1 MNQMKFQSLNEYEN
15 RLEGVTILYPGGFKP
30 LTGAHIDFIDRYL
43 QNPEVKKVVLFISP
57 GKRDEISADVAYTIA
72 QNILSNKNV
81 DVILDKDSYSPILSC
96 YRWIEKPERT
106 PGKYA
111 LASSTK
117 GSDYKRV
124 KEFVNNYSP
133 EKFGKNLPNGVEIV
147 ELLINVEPL
156 TYPNG
161 EPISATRTRED
172 LASGNYE
179 KFKENYP
186 TLPDKDIKFIWNT
199 LNQSLNKGQNFPV
212 LPDKD
217 LEEAGEG
224 IRGKEDIYPSDKYKT
239 IKGIYEMGGAA
250 GHIQNVWEASDLTFE
265 DLREIVNK
273 SLHGEL
279 ENITEKLD
287 GQNILITC
295 RDNKVYSA
303 RSTRHLKNFGEEAMD
318 VDQMNSYFSDRGSP
332 ESVRKAFVNA
342 MEDFQNIFDV
352 THINLKK
359 IFADGARWLNIEILY
374 TDNENVIPYERNQ
387 LRIHHLRELDK
398 DGKIVKIIEKGNLSV
413 LIDEIEKLQNE
424 GKVDNTFL
432 IKKTD
437 PIIIKYITD
446 SNNIAEGLIRKLMVL
461 QNDNNLNDT
470 STIADYVE
478 AETLKYIE
486 EKIPQIEEPIDNEFK
501 KTLAA
506 RWAKGDKNI
515 TINKLLKDKPEDL
528 QKWVK
533 DEEKNVKDIT
543 ESLIEPFVDIFT
555 TLGVTVLKNLEG
567 LATMDSDKATKGIQ
581 DKLNRAMDHLK
592 HFMEKKDVE
601 DVDAFNKKIKEM
613 IKHLERLEKAGGI
626 HSVVPVEGIVFQY
639 DEKILKLTG
648 SFTPLLRII
657 GFLNFDPEYLK
668 QFNS

>member
-398 DGKIVKIIEKGNLSV
+398 DEKIVKIIEKGNLSV

-461 QNDNNLNDT
+461 QNDNNLSDT

-478 AETLKYIE
+478 AETLKYVE
-486 EKIPQIEEPIDNEFK
+486 ERIPQTDEPIDDEFK

-533 DEEKNVKDIT
+533 GEEKNVKDIT

-581 DKLNRAMDHLK
+581 DKLNRAIDHLK

-613 IKHLERLEKAGGI
+613 VKHLERLEKAGGI

-657 GFLNFDPEYLK
+657 GFFR
-668 QFNS
+668 FGS

>member
-1 MNQMKFQSLNEYEN
+1 MKFESLKEYGDK
-15 RLEGVTILYPGGFKP
+15 LEGVTILYPGGFKP

-133 EKFGKNLPNGVEIV
+133 EKFGKNLPKGVQIV
-147 ELLINVEPL
+147 ELLVNAEPL

-161 EPISATRTRED
+161 EPISATRARED

-186 TLPDKDIKFIWNT
+186 VLPDKDIKFIWNT

-303 RSTRHLKNFGEEAMD
+303 RSTKHLKNFGEEAMD
-318 VDQMNSYFSDRGSP
+318 IDQMNSYFSDRGSP
-332 ESVRKAFVNA
+332 ESVRKAFVDA
-342 MEDFQNIFDV
+342 MEDFQNIFDA

-657 GFLNFDPEYLK
+657 GFFR
-668 QFNS
+668 FGS

>member
-1 MNQMKFQSLNEYEN
+1 MKFQSLNEYEN

-398 DGKIVKIIEKGNLSV
+398 DEKIVKIIEKGNLSV

-461 QNDNNLNDT
+461 QNDNNLSDT

-478 AETLKYIE
+478 AETLKYVE
-486 EKIPQIEEPIDNEFK
+486 ERIPQTDEPIDDEFK

-533 DEEKNVKDIT
+533 GEEKNVKDIT

-581 DKLNRAMDHLK
+581 DKLNRAIDHLK

-613 IKHLERLEKAGGI
+613 VKHLERLEKAGGI

-657 GFLNFDPEYLK
+657 GFFR
-668 QFNS
+668 FGS

>member
-1 MNQMKFQSLNEYEN
+1 MKFESIDEYGN
-15 RLEGVTILYPGGFKP
+15 KLEGVTILYPGGFKP
-30 LTGAHIDFIDRYL
+30 LTGAHIDFIKRYL
-43 QNPEVKKVVLFISP
+43 EKPEVKKVVLFISP
-57 GKRDEISADVAYTIA
+57 GKRDDISADTAYYIA
-72 QNILSNKNV
+72 QNVLSGMNV
-81 DVILDKDSYSPILSC
+81 DVVLDKDSYSPILSC

-111 LASSTK
+111 LAASTK
-117 GSDYKRV
+117 GNDYKRV

-133 EKFGKNLPNGVEIV
+133 EKFGKNLPKGVQIV
-147 ELLINVEPL
+147 ELLINADPL
-156 TYPNG
+156 TYSDG
-161 EPISATRTRED
+161 EPISATRVRED

-179 KFKENYP
+179 KFKESYP
-186 TLPDKDIKFIWNT
+186 ILPDKSIKFIWNT
-199 LNQSLNKGQNFPV
+199 LNQSDNQEDNFPI
-212 LPDKD
+212 LPDD

-265 DLREIVNK
+265 ALRDIINK

-295 RDNKVYSA
+295 RDGIVYSA
-303 RSTRHLKNFGEEAMD
+303 RSTKHLKNFGEEAMD
-318 VDQMNSYFSDRGSP
+318 IDEMDYYFTDRGSP
-332 ESVRKAFVNA
+332 ESVRKAFVAA
-342 MEDFQNIFDV
+342 MEDFQNIFDS

-359 IFADGARWLNIEILY
+359 IFGEGARWLNIEILY

-398 DGKIVKIIEKGNLSV
+398 DGKIVKIIQTGKLTE
-413 LIDEIEKLQNE
+413 LIEEIDRLQRE
-424 GKVDNTFL
+424 GEVDNTFL

-437 PIIIKYITD
+437 PLIIKYITD
-446 SNNIAEGLIRKLMVL
+446 SNNIGEGLIRHLSAL
-461 QNDNNLNDT
+461 QTENQLSDT
-470 STIADYVE
+470 STIADYLE
-478 AETLKYIE
+478 AETRKYIDKNLPE
-486 EKIPQIEEPIDNEFK
+486 EADEEFK
-501 KTLAA
+501 QTLAK
-506 RWAKGDKNI
+506 RWGKGDKTI
-515 TINKLLKDKPEDL
+515 TINKLLKDRSEDL

-533 DEEKNVKDIT
+533 EQEKDVKDLT
-543 ESLIEPFVDIFT
+543 ESLLEPFVDIFT

-567 LATMDSDKATKGIQ
+567 LATMDSDKATKSIQ
-581 DKLNRAMDHLK
+581 DKLSRAMDHLK

-601 DVDAFNKKIKEM
+601 DVEAFNKKIKEM
-613 IKHLERLEKAGGI
+613 VKHLERLEKSGGI

-657 GFLNFDPEYLK
+657 GFFR
-668 QFNS
+668 FGS

>member
-1 MNQMKFQSLNEYEN
+1 MKFESLKEYGDK
-15 RLEGVTILYPGGFKP
+15 LERITILYPGGFKP
-30 LTGAHIDFIDRYL
+30 LTGAHIDFIKRYL
-43 QNPEVKKVVLFISP
+43 EKPEVKKVVLFISP
-57 GKRDEISADVAYTIA
+57 GKRDDISADTAYYIA
-72 QNILSNKNV
+72 RNVLSGMNV
-81 DVILDKDSYSPILSC
+81 DVVLDKDSYSPILSC

-117 GSDYKRV
+117 GNDYKRV

-133 EKFGKNLPNGVEIV
+133 EKFGKNLPKGVEIV
-147 ELLINVEPL
+147 ELLINADPL
-156 TYPNG
+156 TYSNG

-172 LASGNYE
+172 LASGDYE

-186 TLPDKDIKFIWNT
+186 QLPDKKIKFIWDA
-199 LNQSLNKGQNFPV
+199 LNKSDNKEADFPV
-212 LPDKD
+212 FPDD

-224 IRGKEDIYPSDKYKT
+224 VRTGKEDIYPSDKYKT

-250 GHIQNVWEASDLTFE
+250 GHIQNIWEASDLTFE
-265 DLREIVNK
+265 ELRDIINK

-295 RDNKVYSA
+295 RDGVVYSA
-303 RSTRHLKNFGEEAMD
+303 RSTKHLKNFGEEAMD
-318 VDQMNSYFSDRGSP
+318 IDEMDYYFTDRGSP
-332 ESVRKAFVNA
+332 ESVRKAFVAA
-342 MEDFQNIFDV
+342 MEDFQNIFDS

-359 IFADGARWLNIEILY
+359 IFGEGVRWLNIEILY

-398 DGKIVKIIEKGNLSV
+398 DGKIVKIIEKGKLTE
-413 LIDEIEKLQNE
+413 LIEEIDRLQRE
-424 GKVDNTFL
+424 GEVDNTFL

-437 PIIIKYITD
+437 PLIIKYITD
-446 SNNIAEGLIRKLMVL
+446 SNNIGEGLIRKLMVL
-461 QNDNNLNDT
+461 QTDNNLEDT
-470 STIADYVE
+470 STIADYIE
-478 AETLKYIE
+478 AETRKYIDKNLPE
-486 EKIPQIEEPIDNEFK
+486 EADEEFK
-501 KTLAA
+501 QTLAK
-506 RWAKGDKNI
+506 RWGKGDKTI
-515 TINKLLKDKPEDL
+515 TINKLLKDKSEDL

-533 DEEKNVKDIT
+533 EQEKDVKDLT
-543 ESLIEPFVDIFT
+543 ESILEPFVDIFT

-567 LATMDSDKATKGIQ
+567 LATMDSDKATKSIQ
-581 DKLNRAMDHLK
+581 DKLSRAMDHLK

-601 DVDAFNKKIKEM
+601 GVEAFNKKIKEM
-613 IKHLERLEKAGGI
+613 VKHLERLEKSGGI

-639 DEKILKLTG
+639 NEKILKLTG

-657 GFLNFDPEYLK
+657 GFFR
-668 QFNS
+668 FGS

>member
-1 MNQMKFQSLNEYEN
+1 MKFQSLNEYEN

-486 EKIPQIEEPIDNEFK
+486 EKIPQIEEPINNEFK

-555 TLGVTVLKNLEG
+555 TLGVTVLKNIEG

-657 GFLNFDPEYLK
+657 GFFR
-668 QFNS
+668 FGS

>member
-1 MNQMKFQSLNEYEN
+1 
-15 RLEGVTILYPGGFKP
+15 
-30 LTGAHIDFIDRYL
+30 
-43 QNPEVKKVVLFISP
+43 
-57 GKRDEISADVAYTIA
+57 
-72 QNILSNKNV
+72 
-81 DVILDKDSYSPILSC
+81 
-96 YRWIEKPERT
+96 
-106 PGKYA
+106 
-111 LASSTK
+111 
-117 GSDYKRV
+117 
-124 KEFVNNYSP
+124 
-133 EKFGKNLPNGVEIV
+133 
-147 ELLINVEPL
+147 
-156 TYPNG
+156 
-161 EPISATRTRED
+161 
-172 LASGNYE
+172 
-179 KFKENYP
+179 
-186 TLPDKDIKFIWNT
+186 
-199 LNQSLNKGQNFPV
+199 
-212 LPDKD
+212 
-217 LEEAGEG
+217 
-224 IRGKEDIYPSDKYKT
+224 
-239 IKGIYEMGGAA
+239 
-250 GHIQNVWEASDLTFE
+250 
-265 DLREIVNK
+265 
-273 SLHGEL
+273 
-279 ENITEKLD
+279 
-287 GQNILITC
+287 
-295 RDNKVYSA
+295 
-303 RSTRHLKNFGEEAMD
+303 
-318 VDQMNSYFSDRGSP
+318 
-332 ESVRKAFVNA
+332 

-486 EKIPQIEEPIDNEFK
+486 EKIPQIEEPINNEFK

-657 GFLNFDPEYLK
+657 GFFR
-668 QFNS
+668 FGS